1 MQGRPR
7 RKQTKTSAVVTS
19 TFWRLGRE
27 REHHYIFRVS
37 KYVQYL
43 RRGHA
48 SKMEQRTVSKSA
60 NSESSP
66 RRKSMRK
73 KIILLIRGRI
83 IYNKTD
89 DIARH
94 SMVMH
99 QTDQIMNRTSVRTWW
114 SLTRTGDMVGGK
126 EPPDK

>member
-1 MQGRPR
+1 MF
-7 RKQTKTSAVVTS
+7 K
-19 TFWRLGRE
+19 
-27 REHHYIFRVS
+27 
-37 KYVQYL
+37 YL

-60 NSESSP
+60 NSESRP

-83 IYNKTD
+83 IYSKTG

-99 QTDQIMNRTSVRTWW
+99 QTDQIMKRTSVRTWW
-114 SLTRTGDMVGGK
+114 SLTRTGDMVDGK

>member
-1 MQGRPR
+1 MN
-7 RKQTKTSAVVTS
+7 TI
-19 TFWRLGRE
+19 
-27 REHHYIFRVS
+27 IFLVS

-60 NSESSP
+60 NSESRP

-73 KIILLIRGRI
+73 KMILLIRGRI

-94 SMVMH
+94 SVVMH
-99 QTDQIMNRTSVRTWW
+99 SPELGIW
-114 SLTRTGDMVGGK
+114 
-126 EPPDK
+126 

>member
-1 MQGRPR
+1 MF
-7 RKQTKTSAVVTS
+7 K
-19 TFWRLGRE
+19 
-27 REHHYIFRVS
+27 
-37 KYVQYL
+37 YL

-60 NSESSP
+60 NSESRP

-73 KIILLIRGRI
+73 KIILLIRGPI

-89 DIARH
+89 DIARN
-94 SMVMH
+94 SMAMH

-114 SLTRTGDMVGGK
+114 SLTRTGDMVDGK